1 MRSIN
6 VLTINAEPESERD
19 LVKIAE
25 DARSYFPTKTW
36 EAIRYFGKLTLKH
49 DVTIRTG
56 EESFG
61 GFLFEKLTKRIRRM
75 KDSHRSMNLLLGIT
89 PDPILAMYYFLDGR
103 HFKRTL
109 HLVHDYVA
117 EGFGVVSLFRVNE
130 ESSSKLVAHG
140 LGHNRG
146 LRHHLEPIDLMYS
159 ELLKIPTLRVEGFCN
174 VCLRKLSKNLT
185 DTF

>member
-1 MRSIN
+1 M
-6 VLTINAEPESERD
+6 INAEPESERD

-36 EAIRYFGKLTLKH
+36 EAIRYLGKLSLKH
-49 DVTIRTG
+49 DVTIKTG
-56 EESFG
+56 GESFG
-61 GFLFEKLTKRIRRM
+61 AFLFEKLTKRIGRM
-75 KDSHRSMNLLLGIT
+75 KDSHRLMNLLLAIT

-103 HFKRTL
+103 QFKRTI

-117 EGFGVVSLFRVNE
+117 EEFGVISLFRVNE

-159 ELLKIPTLRVEGFCN
+159 ELLRTPNLRVEGFCN
-174 VCLRKLSKNLT
+174 VCMRKLTKNSK